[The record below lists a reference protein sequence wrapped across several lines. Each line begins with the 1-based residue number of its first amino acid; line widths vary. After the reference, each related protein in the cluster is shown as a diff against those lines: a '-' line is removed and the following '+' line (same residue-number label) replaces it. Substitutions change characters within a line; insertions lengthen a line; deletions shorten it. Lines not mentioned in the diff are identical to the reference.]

1 MGAKFVG
8 AGKYMF
14 VVKGIVDE
22 SQHWHGELYPW
33 TLNTNPRIEKQ
44 VGDTLSSIG

>member
-14 VVKGIVDE
+14 VAEGIVDE
-22 SQHWHGELYPW
+22 SQH
-33 TLNTNPRIEKQ
+33 
-44 VGDTLSSIG
+44 